1 VTKNE
6 NTRVDNVTTTY
17 TSASGAFAPVNVT
30 MFATPQN
37 DATALNVLALFA
49 QDSYSVRRLTLIGGV
64 RFEQLEGYL
73 PAQSSPA
80 SPFAAAGVGNF
91 ASQARSFDEV
101 RDVVKW
107 NTAGPRLS
115 AIFDVSGDG
124 KTAAKASAGRYYY
137 ILSTGGGG
145 VSNVNKN
152 GNYSEQ
158 YGWNDANGDHRFQ
171 VGEQTGT
178 PVVSAVLVNGQ
189 ILTSI
194 DPDFSRPYTDEYTF
208 SVDRE
213 LMANFKLSTN
223 VTYRREREL
232 QASMNPD
239 NPYDSVLTNAVDP
252 GPDGFVGTGDDAT
265 YGFYARTSALNR
277 TVITN
282 DPKIVQSYKGIE
294 FTLTKRFANR
304 WQMLA
309 GYTLSK
315 NKLDNVSVD
324 TSPNFLINANGN
336 ITNSANAD
344 RPNQFK
350 FTGMYLMPWH
360 DVILSGNFSAQQ
372 GPPVTRQIS
381 RAVGFATNQVI
392 NLEPLGSTRIDTLTK
407 IDVRLGKQF
416 KMANNRLF
424 EASVDF
430 DNLTNANTVWGIR
443 NRTESTSFLDPTTNT
458 RQTLTQFLSPSQ
470 ILGPRTVVLRGQF
483 RF

>member
-1 VTKNE
+1 
-6 NTRVDNVTTTY
+6 
-17 TSASGAFAPVNVT
+17 
-30 MFATPQN
+30 
-37 DATALNVLALFA
+37 
-49 QDSYSVRRLTLIGGV
+49 
-64 RFEQLEGYL
+64 
-73 PAQSSPA
+73 
-80 SPFAAAGVGNF
+80 
-91 ASQARSFDEV
+91 
-101 RDVVKW
+101 
-107 NTAGPRLS
+107 
-115 AIFDVSGDG
+115 
-124 KTAAKASAGRYYY
+124 
-137 ILSTGGGG
+137 
-145 VSNVNKN
+145 
-152 GNYSEQ
+152 
-158 YGWNDANGDHRFQ
+158 
-171 VGEQTGT
+171 
-178 PVVSAVLVNGQ
+178 
-189 ILTSI
+189 
-194 DPDFSRPYTDEYTF
+194 
-208 SVDRE
+208 
-213 LMANFKLSTN
+213 
-223 VTYRREREL
+223 
-232 QASMNPD
+232 
-239 NPYDSVLTNAVDP
+239 
-252 GPDGFVGTGDDAT
+252 
-265 YGFYARTSALNR
+265 LNR
-277 TVITN
+277 TIVTN
-282 DPKIVQSYKGIE
+282 DPKVVQSYKGIE

-309 GYTLSK
+309 GYTRSK
-315 NKLDNVSVD
+315 NRLDDVSVD

-372 GPPVTRQIS
+372 GPPFTRQIS

-430 DNLTNANTVWGIR
+430 DNLTNANTVWGVR